1 MSPGRFSVG
10 TLVGAAL
17 LGMLASPVFGQWG
30 GGNRQ
35 GYYPPT
41 SPGNN
46 NPSNNNN
53 RKSQEAAAAAL
64 LIFGAGA
71 ALNQAMQP
79 QRPSYQYQQPR
90 QQYYQSQPQYAPSRP
105 QYIESRPQYIESQ
118 PTERIISSRPVE
130 TIVSSETVV
139 APKPNV
145 VKESPKSNAA
155 LKAIAGSLAVA
166 DGSAADPLLAVST
179 QQSVADI
186 TDKVGEFVATT
197 GNPDMQADWQK
208 VVDGGSSAKDVAEWW
223 KKHGPAVND
232 PAIKALEPIHVG
244 MSKLVQDLQDGLL
257 SNAGKKAAIDKL
269 AEMVSA
275 LPAGHPLRPGLVADL
290 GRMRQFQKFGEL
302 LGLASVAPDP
312 IVPILQ
318 GTEAMGMPVAVV
330 AEMLEMPLMQYP
342 VGDAEPLPSSV
353 SIRIVNPSTNTQ
365 SVNCTIG
372 GRQVE
377 MGPGT
382 AESLSSSSSVAF
394 DQGDGNRRSVSVTAG
409 TWAWKIEDGRW
420 SLSKVSPKITIDN
433 SKFKGVFHYTVN
445 GKHASLAAGATA
457 EHSNAMPI
465 EVSFDRGNGSGTA
478 TKVLTFGSY
487 AVGIDTSSRGL
498 ELFRTDVQ
506 QVPPPSAT
514 TSVAKSS
521 SAATP
526 GGNAGDRVRK
536 ALENA
541 EKQKEL
547 SKLLKSLESEKR

>member
-1 MSPGRFSVG
+1 
-10 TLVGAAL
+10 
-17 LGMLASPVFGQWG
+17 MLASPVFGQWG
-30 GGNRQ
+30 GGNQRGGGNRQ
-35 GYYPPT
+35 GYYPST
-41 SPGNN
+41 SPGSQ
-46 NPSNNNN
+46 SNNNN
-53 RKSQEAAAAAL
+53 NRRANEAAAAL
-64 LIFGAGA
+64 LIIGGAAMAGA
-71 ALNQAMQP
+71 AINQSMQP
-79 QRPSYQYQQPR
+79 PRRPNYQYQQQPR

-118 PTERIISSRPVE
+118 PVERIISSSPVE
-130 TIVSSETVV
+130 TVVSSETVV

-145 VKESPKSNAA
+145 VKESPRSNDA
-155 LKAIAGSLAVA
+155 LKSLAGSLSLA

-179 QQSVADI
+179 QQSVSKI
-186 TDKVGEFVATT
+186 TEKLGEFVAAL
-197 GNPDMQADWQK
+197 GNAEMQADWQK
-208 VVDGGSSAKDVAEWW
+208 VVDGGSSAKDIADWW
-223 KKHGPAVND
+223 KKHGAAVND
-232 PAIKALEPIHVG
+232 PVFKALEPIHVG
-244 MSKLVQDLQDGLL
+244 MSKFVQDLQDGLL

-275 LPAGHPLRPGLVADL
+275 LPAGHPMRPDLVAEL

-330 AEMLEMPLMQYP
+330 AEMLEIPLMQYP

-365 SVNCTIG
+365 SVNCAIG

-377 MGPGT
+377 MEPGT
-382 AESLSSSSSVAF
+382 AESLSSSTSVAF

-457 EHSNAMPI
+457 EHSHSMPI
-465 EVSFDRGNGSGTA
+465 EISFDRGNGSGTA

-506 QVPPPSAT
+506 QVPPPSAA
-514 TSVAKSS
+514 TSVAKPAP
-521 SAATP
+521 AAAA
-526 GGNAGDRVRK
+526 GGTAGDRVRK

-547 SKLLKSLESEKR
+547 SKLLQSLESEKR